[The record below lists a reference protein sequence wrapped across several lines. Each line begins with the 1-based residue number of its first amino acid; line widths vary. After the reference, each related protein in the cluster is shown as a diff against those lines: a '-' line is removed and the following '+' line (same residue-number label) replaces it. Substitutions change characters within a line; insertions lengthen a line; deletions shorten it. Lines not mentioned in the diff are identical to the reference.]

1 MFVNLII
8 VFCRGIDTR
17 EFSSPATREPSWV
30 LDSQPFVT
38 LLGIETF
45 SCLLTDLPYL
55 VSTKSTFLL
64 FSPPQQYNETNYQQH
79 SAHGRLRSLTNI
91 TRRALKRG
99 VAPCGDVVRLLLL
112 KHRHVTISFHRTFP
126 RYASLDVKMTEQVQ
140 ILLKVESL

>member
-1 MFVNLII
+1 MHE
-8 VFCRGIDTR
+8 VFDTR
-17 EFSSPATREPSWV
+17 DFSSPATRVPSWV

-45 SCLLTDLPYL
+45 SSLLTDLPYL
-55 VSTKSTFLL
+55 VSTKSGFLL
-64 FSPPQQYNETNYQQH
+64 FSPPQQYNKTNYQQH

-112 KHRHVTISFHRTFP
+112 KHRTCNIISFHRTFP
-126 RYASLDVKMTEQVQ
+126 RYASLGVKMTEQVQ
-140 ILLKVESL
+140 TLLKVESL